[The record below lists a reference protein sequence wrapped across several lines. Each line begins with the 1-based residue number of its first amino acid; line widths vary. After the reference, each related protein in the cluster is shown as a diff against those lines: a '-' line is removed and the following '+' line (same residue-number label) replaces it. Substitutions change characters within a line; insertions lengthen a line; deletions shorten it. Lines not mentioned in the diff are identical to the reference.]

1 VELDKQEGIQNFSFN
16 IGKEKDNGEC
26 PLGKS
31 CSENG
36 GILTPLVLGVDT
48 KGRPDRPPVI
58 PEIKWT
64 SQAQAEIDPNKPD
77 HITSIGP

>member
-1 VELDKQEGIQNFSFN
+1 MANARLANHVPKTEEF
-16 IGKEKDNGEC
+16 C
-26 PLGKS
+26 
-31 CSENG
+31 
-36 GILTPLVLGVDT
+36 GVDT
-48 KGRPDRPPVI
+48 KGRPDRPVGPVT